1 MAGRP
6 SAAAE
11 KAAKWL
17 QADGGRVASQAA
29 AKFGLSLRQAQRI
42 VQQLGRAR
50 PVGRPAVPRHPYGHD
65 PDLGF

>member
-1 MAGRP
+1 MPGRP

-17 QADGGRVASQAA
+17 AADGGRTASQAA
-29 AKFGLSLRQAQRI
+29 AKFRLSLRQAQRL

-50 PVGRPAVPRHPYGHD
+50 PVGRPPVPRHAYGRA
-65 PDLGF
+65 PAPAL

>member
-17 QADGGRVASQAA
+17 AADGGRVASQAA
-29 AKFGLSLRQAQRI
+29 VKFGLSLRQAQRI

-50 PVGRPAVPRHPYGHD
+50 PVGRPPACGPSIARQGVSA
-65 PDLGF
+65 L